1 MRRGRSH
8 LASRAT
14 AFSASAGRVAA
25 HTFCERQFDLSSCGR
40 EEATISFTQPNVF
53 LTRKLKVVSIIVA
66 VSAVTAAHFLV
77 ARGTHGLHVVHI
89 VLGGMYLVPIIAG
102 SLWFGLRGGLTTTG
116 VISLAYYTYIRLSW
130 PNQPMENANQFA
142 MIVVYW
148 VVGTV
153 SGVLVNL
160 EERERKRRIKAER
173 EAIIEGIAGLSN
185 ALRFRDEYTR
195 QHSEHVSRL
204 AVQIGGRLGL
214 SPDRLDLVRLA
225 GLVHDVGKIGI
236 RDDVL
241 LKPHDLSPDEL
252 AAIKQHPI
260 IAAEI
265 LRPIHGAKEI
275 AEIVL
280 AHHECP
286 DGSGYPR
293 GSKGDEIP
301 VEARIVRV
309 ADVFFSLIEE
319 RPYKHAME
327 VQRAMETI
335 RELAGTKLDVDAA
348 RILQQLVDEG
358 APVL

>member
-1 MRRGRSH
+1 MSATKGRLSARR
-8 LASRAT
+8 
-14 AFSASAGRVAA
+14 
-25 HTFCERQFDLSSCGR
+25 
-40 EEATISFTQPNVF
+40 
-53 LTRKLKVVSIIVA
+53 LKVLVILVA
-66 VSAVTAAHFLV
+66 VSGLTWAHFLV
-77 ARGTHGLHVVHI
+77 AHGTHGLHEIHI
-89 VLGGMYLVPIIAG
+89 VLGGMYLIPIIAAAV
-102 SLWFGLRGGLTTTG
+102 WFGLWGSLATTA
-116 VISLAYYTYIRLSW
+116 VISLAYYAHIRLSW
-130 PNQPMENANQFA
+130 PDQPMENANQFA

-153 SGVLVNL
+153 AGALVNL
-160 EERERKRRIKAER
+160 EERERERRLKAER
-173 EAIIEGIAGLSN
+173 EIIIEGIAGLSN

-195 QHSEHVSRL
+195 MHSEHVSRL

-241 LKPHDLSPDEL
+241 LKPHDLSEEEL
-252 AAIKQHPI
+252 ALIKQHPV

-265 LRPIHGAKEI
+265 LRPIRGAKEI
-275 AEIVL
+275 ADIVL

-293 GSKGDEIP
+293 GCKEEEIP

-309 ADVFFSLIEE
+309 ADVFASLVEE
-319 RPYKHAME
+319 RPYKPSME
-327 VQRAMETI
+327 VKRAMEI
-335 RELAGTKLDVDAA
+335 IKELSGTKLDGDGA